1 MSNKQGKMSSQIN
14 YRMRVTL
21 NDGRQM
27 TGQMLAFDKHMN
39 LVLADTEEFRRVKVR
54 QNKPAAPGAGSS
66 SGQTIEKEE
75 KRTLGLT
82 IVRGAHIVSLSVES
96 EPPADP
102 SARLGKSAPG
112 GIASTLTAGPGV
124 ARPAGRGAAP
134 APPSLAVSAPLNP
147 LHGDTAADI
156 GCRVLLPVLEV
167 PSLPDSLAAS
177 PVPRL
182 SADVELLPQASPAG
196 SRPRASRRTPPSSLQ
211 ASTPALPVD
220 HLASTLPP
228 ADRLRTEMSI
238 PRMLYSRRLVH
249 GYHWRLGMNVKITKI
264 RAEQACC

>member
-1 MSNKQGKMSSQIN
+1 MSNKQGKMAGYIN

-39 LVLADTEEFRRVKVR
+39 LVLADTEEFRRVKIR
-54 QNKPAAPGAGSS
+54 QNKPAAPGASS
-66 SGQTIEKEE
+66 ASGQTIEKEE

-112 GIASTLTAGPGV
+112 GISSTLAAGPGV

-134 APPSLAVSAPLNP
+134 APPSLAVSAPPGTPFMAMQL
-147 LHGDTAADI
+147 LTSDVGSC
-156 GCRVLLPVLEV
+156 CRCWRRRPSRIPSVSRCSALWRTWSPSPRLPRRV
-167 PSLPDSLAAS
+167 PAPGLPTGRSLP
-177 PVPRL
+177 
-182 SADVELLPQASPAG
+182 
-196 SRPRASRRTPPSSLQ
+196 ASRLQPRPPWWTTWLQ
-211 ASTPALPVD
+211 PSPPQIGYGRKCRY
-220 HLASTLPP
+220 LACFIVGGWFT
-228 ADRLRTEMSI
+228 DTI
-238 PRMLYSRRLVH
+238 GV
-249 GYHWRLGMNVKITKI
+249 WR
-264 RAEQACC
+264 

>member
-1 MSNKQGKMSSQIN
+1 MSNKQGKMAGYIN

-39 LVLADTEEFRRVKVR
+39 LVLADTEEFRRVKIR
-54 QNKPAAPGAGSS
+54 QNKPAAPGASS
-66 SGQTIEKEE
+66 ASGQTIEKEE

-112 GIASTLTAGPGV
+112 GISSTLTAGPGV

-134 APPSLAVSAPLNP
+134 APPSLAGPAAGVGGGAPPGFPGFPGAPPPFGGRGGMLSNP
-147 LHGDTAADI
+147 SDARTRYSHPAAPPP
-156 GCRVLLPVLEV
+156 GFPGAF
-167 PSLPDSLAAS
+167 PPPGFPQNAPFPPPGFNPGPPGGA
-177 PVPRL
+177 PGFNPPPR
-182 SADVELLPQASPAG
+182 
-196 SRPRASRRTPPSSLQ
+196 R
-211 ASTPALPVD
+211 
-220 HLASTLPP
+220 
-228 ADRLRTEMSI
+228 
-238 PRMLYSRRLVH
+238 
-249 GYHWRLGMNVKITKI
+249 
-264 RAEQACC
+264 

>member
-1 MSNKQGKMSSQIN
+1 MSNKQGKMAGYIN

-39 LVLADTEEFRRVKVR
+39 LVLADTEEFRRVKIR
-54 QNKPAAPGAGSS
+54 QNKPAAPGASSS

-112 GIASTLTAGPGV
+112 GISAGLTAGPGV

-134 APPSLAVSAPLNP
+134 APPSLAGPAAGVGGGAPP
-147 LHGDTAADI
+147 GFPGFPGAPPFGGRGGEYTY
-156 GCRVLLPVLEV
+156 
-167 PSLPDSLAAS
+167 PSD
-177 PVPRL
+177 
-182 SADVELLPQASPAG
+182 
-196 SRPRASRRTPPSSLQ
+196 
-211 ASTPALPVD
+211 
-220 HLASTLPP
+220 
-228 ADRLRTEMSI
+228 
-238 PRMLYSRRLVH
+238 PRMRFSRVTAPPPGFPGAFPPPGFPQNAPFPPPGFNPGPPGGAPGFNPPPR
-249 GYHWRLGMNVKITKI
+249 R
-264 RAEQACC
+264 